1 MVILIIIIIIMTI
14 IYRYIYI
21 GKYLGKCIKAG
32 GMKWRHEAASNNA
45 SWLNCSFLSL
55 DLARL

>member
-1 MVILIIIIIIMTI
+1 MTI

-55 DLARL
+55 DLARF